1 MVYSTWCSV
10 ETNDISR
17 LAIII
22 HPEFTTGS
30 IMDAATWM
38 RPRHSFGSLIDDLFL
53 FVPVGDIFPLHYDR
67 LPTGSIV
74 AATSIKGFLR

>member
-1 MVYSTWCSV
+1 
-10 ETNDISR
+10 
-17 LAIII
+17 
-22 HPEFTTGS
+22 
-30 IMDAATWM
+30 MDAATWM